1 MAQMTAADI
10 QKVYAEGLAFQN
22 AGKLD
27 AALKTYARIVAA
39 NPKIAEA
46 HFQIGRILTGANQ
59 IDNALRH
66 LKEAVRLRPAE
77 SAVWLAWADAVAL
90 GGDAADEA
98 ELLRVL
104 KSATVDAKLKISLQD
119 RFGAR
124 RASTRPATGGMKIPD
139 IRRLLALMDARRFP
153 EAEKLAATFVGLHPG
168 SALALNILGSAQ
180 ASQGRLADA
189 VTNLQ
194 KSIRT
199 DPAYAEGHDN
209 LGRVLVDLKREEEAA
224 VHFRRAVSLAPGLA
238 PALLNLAA
246 SMTRS
251 GEPAAALRLL
261 ERALASGTDAQA
273 CYLALG
279 NAHTKLKNYALAEE
293 AFEKALQAAPP
304 QARGS
309 SKKQTNDA
317 LGLLAQAQARQGKD
331 MQALANFERALA
343 LDSNSVVA
351 TGGMATL
358 LQTLGRFDEA
368 QGMFRKAFD
377 LDPLEGETY
386 RLFSASHKF
395 KPGDPVLERMLGLY
409 ENPALSSASRMGLGF
424 AIAKALEDVKDYG
437 PVFRYLDEAN
447 ALNRKAHPYDMRT
460 RYREVELTQAACA
473 NFDWHAAKVEGT
485 TGFAPIFVSGMPRSG
500 TTLIEQIISSHSA
513 VTGTGEL
520 GEGARAANQLLSQG
534 NRPVSV
540 AQIPQAAIAAMGHDY
555 EAYVRARFSDVD
567 RITDKSI
574 QSYMYLGLIK
584 LAMPNAKFII
594 VRRDP
599 RDTLL
604 SIYKNK
610 FPDDTHN
617 YAYDQRDLALY
628 YKTFLDMVDFWRAR
642 VPDWFYEVEY
652 EALVADPEVESRKL
666 IAACRLE
673 WQDAC
678 LNFHENTRKVETL
691 SLYQVRQ
698 PISGGSVKGW
708 KRYEK
713 ELEPML
719 TALREQGLVSD

>member
-10 QKVYAEGLAFQN
+10 QKIYAEGLAFQN

-27 AALKTYARIVAA
+27 AALKTYGRIVAA

-59 IDNALRH
+59 IGDALRH

-90 GGDAADEA
+90 GGDPADEA
-98 ELLRVL
+98 EILRVL
-104 KSATVDAKLKISLQD
+104 KSATVDAKLKILLQD

-153 EAEKLAATFVGLHPG
+153 EAESLATTFVSLHPG

-180 ASQGRLADA
+180 ASQGNLAAA
-189 VTNLQ
+189 VANLQ
-194 KSIRT
+194 NAIRA
-199 DPAYAEGHDN
+199 DPNYAEGHDN
-209 LGRVLVDLKREEEAA
+209 LGRILVDLKREEDAA
-224 VHFRRAVSLAPGLA
+224 VQFRRAVSLAPGL
-238 PALLNLAA
+238 PSALLNLAA
-246 SMTRS
+246 SLTRT

-261 ERALASGTDAQA
+261 ERALAAGADAQPVN
-273 CYLALG
+273 LAIG
-279 NAHTKLKNYALAEE
+279 NAHTKLKNYQKAEE
-293 AFEKALQAAPP
+293 AFEKALQAAPA
-304 QARGS
+304 QAPGS
-309 SKKQTNDA
+309 SKGQSNEA
-317 LGLLAQAQARQGKD
+317 IGLLAQAQARQGKD
-331 MQALANFERALA
+331 VEALANFERALA
-343 LDSNSVVA
+343 IDRKSIVA

-368 QGMFRKAFD
+368 QEMFRKAFD
-377 LDPLEGETY
+377 LDPMEGETY

-395 KPGDPVLERMLGLY
+395 KQGDPILERMLTLY
-409 ENPALSSASRMGLGF
+409 DNPALSSASRMSLGF
-424 AIAKALEDVKDYG
+424 AIAKALEDVKEYG
-437 PVFRYLDEAN
+437 RVFRYLDQAN
-447 ALNRKAHPYDMRT
+447 ALNRKAHPYDMRS
-460 RYREVELTQAACA
+460 RYGEVESTKAAFA
-473 NFDWHAAKVEGT
+473 DFDWHAARVEGT
-485 TGFAPIFVSGMPRSG
+485 TSFAPIFVSGMPRSG

-513 VTGTGEL
+513 VTGAGEL
-520 GEGARAANQLLSQG
+520 GEGARAAHQLVLNG
-534 NRPVSV
+534 NSHMPV
-540 AQIPQAAIAAMGHDY
+540 AKIPQAAIAAMGLEY
-555 EAYVRARFSDVD
+555 EAYVRARFADVD

-574 QSYMYLGLIK
+574 QSYMFLGLLK

-628 YKTFLDMVDFWRAR
+628 YKTFLDMVDFWRER
-642 VPDWFYEVEY
+642 VPDWIYEVEY
-652 EALVADPEVESRKL
+652 EALVANPEVESRKL
-666 IAACRLE
+666 IAACGLE
-673 WQDAC
+673 WEDAC

-691 SLYQVRQ
+691 SLFQVRQ

-713 ELEPML
+713 QLQPML
-719 TALREQGLVSD
+719 TALKEQGLVTD